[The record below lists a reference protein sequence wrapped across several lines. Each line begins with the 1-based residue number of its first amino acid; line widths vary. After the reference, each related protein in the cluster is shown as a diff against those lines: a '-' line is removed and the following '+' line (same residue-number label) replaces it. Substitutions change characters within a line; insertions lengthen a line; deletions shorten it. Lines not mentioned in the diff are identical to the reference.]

1 MIFLKFQIPK
11 MQQSNEKKNKKNN
24 FQLLFFANQ
33 VSHKPCFLHI
43 PINRSGTK
51 TKQVATGLVK
61 QGLVNYKDNPV
72 PPHYAVVQVL
82 EITDSGCE
90 DWEIDFLVEGI
101 ITLQEAMNELVLWHR
116 RDVKLGD
123 ETILSRVSRH
133 KSPTQNSTP
142 MQQKDSS
149 FIPYPM
155 VHENIAPTSTKIVE
169 TIISPLAKELDE
181 GDVDKIVPQNVVAN
195 IKKEAKVDTNVEGPT
210 TLKKIHQ
217 RITTDNVKKLLESV
231 TRYLQKLQRVMT
243 DQSKAES
250 ASRGVRT
257 RSQIDNF
264 EVWEED
270 GMMHTRESLRL
281 KINIPIYK
289 KKVVP
294 PKFVNGRPFLTT
306 VQLSKLSTLEI
317 RMHEWYI
324 VASNKYKLE
333 DFTFVVP
340 EDAFWSKD
348 NIDLVRH
355 LFFDDLWSFYHRQRM
370 ETNYLT
376 LFCL

>member
-1 MIFLKFQIPK
+1 
-11 MQQSNEKKNKKNN
+11 
-24 FQLLFFANQ
+24 
-33 VSHKPCFLHI
+33 
-43 PINRSGTK
+43 
-51 TKQVATGLVK
+51 LVK
-61 QGLVNYKDNPV
+61 PGLVNYQDNLV
-72 PPHYAVVQVL
+72 LPHYVVVQVL
-82 EITDSGCE
+82 EITDSDCE
-90 DWEIDFLVEGI
+90 DWEIDFPVEGI

-116 RDVKLGD
+116 RDIKLGD
-123 ETILSRVSRH
+123 EPILSRQSRH
-133 KSPTQNSTP
+133 KSPTLNSTP

-149 FIPYPM
+149 IIPYPM
-155 VHENIAPTSTKIVE
+155 VQENIAPASTKTVE

-181 GDVDKIVPQNVVAN
+181 GDVDKIVPQNVDA
-195 IKKEAKVDTNVEGPT
+195 IRKEAKVDTNVEGPT
-210 TLKKIHQ
+210 TSKKVHQ
-217 RITTDNVKKLLESV
+217 LIATDNVKKSSEAV
-231 TRYLQKLQRVMT
+231 TRYLQKLKRVMT

-250 ASRGVRT
+250 AYRGVRT

-270 GMMHTRESLRL
+270 RMIHTRESLRL

-289 KKVVP
+289 KEDVP
-294 PKFVNGRPFLTT
+294 PKFVNGRPFLTM

-317 RMHEWYI
+317 RMHEWYM

-348 NIDLVRH
+348 NIDPVRH
-355 LFFDDLWSFYHRQRM
+355 LFFDDLWSLYHRQRM

>member
-1 MIFLKFQIPK
+1 
-11 MQQSNEKKNKKNN
+11 
-24 FQLLFFANQ
+24 
-33 VSHKPCFLHI
+33 
-43 PINRSGTK
+43 
-51 TKQVATGLVK
+51 
-61 QGLVNYKDNPV
+61 
-72 PPHYAVVQVL
+72 VVQVL

-116 RDVKLGD
+116 RDIKLGD
-123 ETILSRVSRH
+123 EPILSRVSRH
-133 KSPTQNSTP
+133 KSPTLNSTP

-149 FIPYPM
+149 IIPYPM
-155 VHENIAPTSTKIVE
+155 VQENIAPTSTKIVE
-169 TIISPLAKELDE
+169 TIISPLEKELDE
-181 GDVDKIVPQNVVAN
+181 GDVDKIVPQNVNAN
-195 IKKEAKVDTNVEGPT
+195 IKKEAKVDTNVEGST
-210 TLKKIHQ
+210 TSKKIHQ
-217 RITTDNVKKLLESV
+217 RIATDDVKKPSESV
-231 TRYLQKLQRVMT
+231 ARYLQKLQRVMT
-243 DQSKAES
+243 NQSKAES

-257 RSQIDNF
+257 LSQIDNF

-270 GMMHTRESLRL
+270 GMIHTRESLRL

-289 KKVVP
+289 KEVVP

-306 VQLSKLSTLEI
+306 VQLSKLSTPEI
-317 RMHEWYI
+317 RMHEWYM

-340 EDAFWSKD
+340 EDAFWSKN
-348 NIDLVRH
+348 NIDPVRL
-355 LFFDDLWSFYHRQRM
+355 LFFDDLWSLYHRQRM